1 MADHDEAIFGRNG
14 IRNLTAYIKKDHVY
28 SADSTRQ
35 WLYEIWGTARDMR
48 LQEARTIELES
59 FEQYGNFSNEINFFV
74 RTFGQKQIMKKLSE
88 KPTEVRAWVLMKGD
102 SRC

>member
-1 MADHDEAIFGRNG
+1 MAAHDKAIFGPDG
-14 IRNLTAYIKKDHVY
+14 IRNLTCHLKMENVY
-28 SADSTRQ
+28 SADDTRQ

>member
-48 LQEARTIELES
+48 LQEACNDIDMLYDQFIEE
-59 FEQYGNFSNEINFFV
+59 
-74 RTFGQKQIMKKLSE
+74 M
-88 KPTEVRAWVLMKGD
+88 
-102 SRC
+102 